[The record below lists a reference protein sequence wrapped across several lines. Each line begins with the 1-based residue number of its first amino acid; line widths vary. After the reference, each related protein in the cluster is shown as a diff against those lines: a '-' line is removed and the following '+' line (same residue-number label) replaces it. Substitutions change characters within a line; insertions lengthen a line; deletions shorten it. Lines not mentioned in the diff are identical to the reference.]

1 MRRQKTARPPRH
13 PAEHEYHS
21 GTLSNE
27 PEGEGGGGGGWPF
40 FLRDIGTTRAKIH
53 GGCRDRTRV
62 VGSAT
67 RAGRPR
73 QETKKTG
80 SQETAG
86 APTDGSWIALACT
99 AARFALSVSGTGASR
114 IPCAQLKPRR
124 RCNKNGGRRPRG
136 WGETAPV
143 SLSLSDL
150 IQWRM
155 LEAGV
160 SHRGTRGAVRIGER
174 RGADVRC
181 PRGRCRWAN
190 KANDGYVAG

>member
-27 PEGEGGGGGGWPF
+27 PEGEGGGGWPF

-136 WGETAPV
+136 WGLGRDGAGFAFALRSDSVANARGWREPPWDQRSSENRRASRCGRALSAR
-143 SLSLSDL
+143 SLSVGQQS
-150 IQWRM
+150 
-155 LEAGV
+155 
-160 SHRGTRGAVRIGER
+160 
-174 RGADVRC
+174 
-181 PRGRCRWAN
+181 
-190 KANDGYVAG
+190 